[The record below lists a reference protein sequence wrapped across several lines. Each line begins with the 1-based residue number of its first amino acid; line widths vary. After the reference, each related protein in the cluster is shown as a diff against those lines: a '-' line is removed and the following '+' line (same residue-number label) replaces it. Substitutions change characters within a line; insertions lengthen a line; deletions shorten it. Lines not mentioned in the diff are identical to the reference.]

1 MDRFIIPNALQII
14 IDDLGWFV
22 GKDDREWGGPSR
34 TAMPR
39 NHVAED
45 YLAVNELGRALG
57 MKINC
62 AFVIGEWDPDN
73 RLKKLPHFSKYGEDW
88 DNAKYLD
95 KEEMKRVA
103 EAVNASEYID
113 LSIHG
118 LMHGYYM
125 DGTDNYDAS
134 DFCYKINGK
143 IQMIPEKEV
152 RDRLDAFFGLLDYHG
167 INKKVTSYIPSTAYY
182 CYDEISKIMKD
193 YGIDYI
199 CQPYSHTDFKGEEIP
214 FLVSME
220 NGIILTDRRNY
231 PCDPEFNRVVDILP
245 WDEWGSDFT
254 ALPKTSCVVG
264 SHWPNYLHIDPKKSV
279 ELVPKNAEYFKS
291 SAERWGAMMSRDLGF
306 YSTQALYK
314 RFAKAEETNG
324 GFTIDV
330 SDVPKAR
337 GSLGKFYVSTKEP
350 VKEYSGCAL
359 SLYETRADHLIY
371 EVTPTSNVITLK

>member
-103 EAVNASEYID
+103 DAVNASEYID

-220 NGIILTDRRNY
+220 NGIILTDRRNFI
-231 PCDPEFNRVVDILP
+231 EEEGFTRLVDILP
-245 WDEWGSDFT
+245 WDEWGSDFL
-254 ALPKTSCVVG
+254 ALPKANCIVG
-264 SHWPNYLHIDPKKSV
+264 SHWPNYLHVDPKKSI

-291 SAERWGAMMSRDLGF
+291 SAERWGAMMSKSLGF

-337 GSLGKFYVSTKEP
+337 GSLGKFYVSTREP
-350 VKEYSGCAL
+350 VKEYSGCTL